1 MRGDPSA
8 QEFKVVTVSSHP
20 QAALKSKYIERPVRQ
35 AKSFVARNNS
45 KSTTMAPVSNFLV
58 LAVAAGSA
66 SAFVAPS
73 TFARPATTLSESF
86 GFDFAEDSYKN
97 TPDQLLGEANY
108 KQWVNKIDANS
119 FLNRQVCTIRR
130 YLLRE
135 WLVYINFGR
144 GFVVYAILA

>member
-1 MRGDPSA
+1 
-8 QEFKVVTVSSHP
+8 
-20 QAALKSKYIERPVRQ
+20 
-35 AKSFVARNNS
+35 
-45 KSTTMAPVSNFLV
+45 MAPVSNFLV